1 MRTNPTSN
9 EGFWFSNISTLVL
22 HWTHCDSLV
31 SVVVYWESF
40 FSS

>member
-1 MRTNPTSN
+1 MRT
-9 EGFWFSNISTLVL
+9 GLVQDPAQGSVFMRDSY
-22 HWTHCDSLV
+22 WDSLV